1 MRTRLYFALSCAV
14 GVVLSAGVVMAAQA
28 EARRGAKSGRSSM
41 PVASR
46 GAIRSV
52 APMTTPRAA
61 SMRPTV
67 SQKASAFAR
76 APVAAS
82 PPPQLFRSPTSTS
95 YADRSSSKPPQYS
108 QARPPQ
114 SSSRPS
120 VSRVPLIR
128 APQPAASDMPRVKA
142 EPRIT
147 PSPPQPRDSRPPI
160 HTSAPVHRP
169 TGDVTI
175 GRAGDHGSGFI
186 HIGAN
191 PTRVDGVVGRYGSA
205 YGRNGHRF
213 RPPYGYGHY
222 YRNYPPIY
230 YPGYR
235 YYSPFYGY
243 SYATVYLSEPYV
255 VRVYDDSPTY
265 VVSTY
270 TQPVETTDAAPGTP
284 PPAAAPPAAPESY
297 QPLTPPQAASPVSE
311 GNAAFAAGR
320 YDEAR
325 DLYVRAVF
333 SDERDGYAK
342 VLYAWSNF
350 ALGDYDVAA
359 AAIRRALLTTPDLV
373 TYPMDLRTLYSDAAT
388 LDRQTDALLRFLA
401 DRPNHAEAQLVWG
414 YLLYSI
420 GQADRA
426 ASVFNGLA
434 GADANDTIVL
444 RLRDAAV
451 KAAQAQS
458 SPPPAP

>member
-1 MRTRLYFALSCAV
+1 
-14 GVVLSAGVVMAAQA
+14 
-28 EARRGAKSGRSSM
+28 
-41 PVASR
+41 
-46 GAIRSV
+46 
-52 APMTTPRAA
+52 
-61 SMRPTV
+61 
-67 SQKASAFAR
+67 
-76 APVAAS
+76 
-82 PPPQLFRSPTSTS
+82 
-95 YADRSSSKPPQYS
+95 
-108 QARPPQ
+108 
-114 SSSRPS
+114 
-120 VSRVPLIR
+120 
-128 APQPAASDMPRVKA
+128 MPRVKA

-147 PSPPQPRDSRPPI
+147 PSPSQPRDSRPPVY
-160 HTSAPVHRP
+160 TSRPVHRP

-175 GRAGDHGSGFI
+175 GRAGDRGSGFI

-191 PTRVDGVVGRYGSA
+191 PARVDGVVGRYGSA
-205 YGRNGHRF
+205 YGRYGHRF
-213 RPPYGYGHY
+213 RPPYYGYGHY
-222 YRNYPPIY
+222 YNSYPPIY
-230 YPGYR
+230 YPGCR

-243 SYATVYLSEPYV
+243 SYASVYLTQPYV
-255 VRVYDDSPTY
+255 VQAYDDTPAY
-265 VVSTY
+265 VVPTY
-270 TQPVETTDAAPGTP
+270 TQSVETTYVSPGTP
-284 PPAAAPPAAPESY
+284 PPAAAPPATPESY
-297 QPLTPPQAASPVSE
+297 QPLMPPQAASPPVSE

-373 TYPMDLRTLYSDAAT
+373 TYPMDLRTLYSDPAV

-401 DRPNHAEAQLVWG
+401 DHPNHAEAQLVWG

-426 ASVFNGLA
+426 ASAFNSLA

-451 KAAQAQS
+451 RAAP
-458 SPPPAP
+458 SPSPAPQTPNP